1 MELINEMGRNYLI
14 VDDMTDI
21 EMEYAREMLINN
33 EIRGIPRCRAGRY
46 NNSSVLKDDVTNR
59 TSIRQE
65 NEKKLMSKDDVI
77 RLFGEIIG
85 ITRTAFLYLLDERYF
100 VLKPEFMY
108 RDMESGELRLIY
120 IPFIDMGDELLKVAG
135 RYYAL
140 ADMLLAQ
147 IDHKDSDAVEIAY
160 GFYSKSKEEL
170 FSLDAYYESING
182 IMKINQSS
190 EVRRQSL
197 SEIPGDI
204 RLNDGLDEINDSGL
218 RILREATVRTVT
230 REEKK
235 TKNREKNKKD
245 NKKGSKKS
253 VKGLFKRKTG
263 AKDEIRFDPRVTVDD
278 YWYDDGE
285 TVFMDTDKNED
296 DEKTVFI
303 EENRTDYVIAFNVC
317 GVSKECPLNYFPQTV
332 GKKYEAV
339 DICISDNSVSRTHA
353 EFIMRDNEI
362 YIRDLGSTNGTYV
375 DDVKIGV
382 GEEKKVCRGT
392 KIRFGKVE
400 TVVV

>member
-33 EIRGIPRCRAGRY
+33 EIRGIPRCRAGIY
-46 NNSSVLKDDVTNR
+46 NNRYVLKYDITNM

-65 NEKKLMSKDDVI
+65 NEKRLMTKDDVI
-77 RLFGEIIG
+77 SLFGEIIG

-100 VLKPEFMY
+100 VLKPEHMY
-108 RDMESGELRLIY
+108 RDMENGELRLIY
-120 IPFIDMGDELLKVAG
+120 IPFIDMEDELLKVAG

-160 GFYSKSKEEL
+160 GFYSKSKEDL

-182 IMKINQSS
+182 IMKLNQQQAIKEQYIADTMEDSRSS
-190 EVRRQSL
+190 NGFDES
-197 SEIPGDI
+197 
-204 RLNDGLDEINDSGL
+204 NDTGLKLI
-218 RILREATVRTVT
+218 REATVRTVT
-230 REEKK
+230 GEEKK
-235 TKNREKNKKD
+235 TKKKNKNKNKKSLK
-245 NKKGSKKS
+245 NG
-253 VKGLFKRKTG
+253 VKGLFKRKNSE
-263 AKDEIRFDPRVTVDD
+263 KDEIRFDSQVTVDD
-278 YWYDDGE
+278 YWYDEGE
-285 TVFMDTDKNED
+285 TTFMDTDNNQD

-303 EENRTDYVIAFNVC
+303 EESSPDYVIAFNVC

-332 GKKYEAV
+332 GKKYEVV

-382 GEEKKVCRGT
+382 GEEKRVYRGT